1 LTATVPRKLAA
12 ILNAMI
18 VAGMVVLIHR
28 CRIARL
34 IPMLRALTHFDAKDI
49 FGTGL

>member
-1 LTATVPRKLAA
+1 MPRIPAT

-28 CRIARL
+28 CRIARR
-34 IPMLRALTHFDAKDI
+34 IPMLRTYTLFHAKDV
-49 FGTGL
+49 FGGGS